1 MSDNLI
7 RVGDTVFC
15 RSGCGSETPQPV
27 TITHLEL
34 CAEAGDE
41 WGVPVSELPWS
52 EKGRAVMNL
61 SNGHWAYGS
70 QIEPLGVI

>member
-27 TITHLEL
+27 IITHLEL
-34 CAEAGDE
+34 CAEEGDK

-61 SNGHWAYGS
+61 NNGHWCYGS